1 MVFII
6 IAKTKADQVH
16 LMVVVANFI
25 NDVFT
30 LLFLEISR
38 TFQKLFFE
46 IVSLSVSKLSAH

>member
-6 IAKTKADQVH
+6 KAKTKADQVH
-16 LMVVVANFI
+16 LMVVVANSI

-38 TFQKLFFE
+38 TFQELFFE
-46 IVSLSVSKLSAH
+46 IVSISVSKLSAH